1 MAKTIELNSAA
12 YERLKINR
20 REDESWS
27 EVIQRLVPPKRSV
40 EEILTAL
47 KVSGPSLE
55 ALDAA
60 EESMKRRRRQRRTR
74 KV

>member
-1 MAKTIELNSAA
+1 MPKTIEINNTA
-12 YERLKINR
+12 YERLKVNR

-27 EVIQRLVPPKRSV
+27 EVIQRLVPPKRSI

-47 KVSGPSLE
+47 KACAPSLE
-55 ALDAA
+55 TLDAA

>member
-1 MAKTIELNSAA
+1 MPKTIELNNAA

-27 EVIQRLVPPKRSV
+27 EVIQRLVPPKRSI

-47 KVSGPSLE
+47 KECAPSLE
-55 ALDAA
+55 TLDAA

>member
-1 MAKTIELNSAA
+1 MAKTIELNNAA

-55 ALDAA
+55 TLDAA
-60 EESMKRRRRQRRTR
+60 EESMQRRRRQRRTR